1 MLAPTTA
8 RSAPPTTAP
17 SPALPREVQPH
28 LAEFERFF
36 SGQVETFEP
45 HLRELVRYVFANQ
58 GKRIRPS
65 LVFCSGWTDNGRIV
79 PDQVYAAAV
88 VELIHLAT
96 LVHDDVLDGAALR
109 HQLPTVSDKF
119 GASVAVLLGD
129 ALLTQ
134 ALKIASDSLSIE
146 VCRAMAAATRR
157 VCAGEIHQTLERGNP
172 RFSVNE
178 YFEVIA
184 MKTGELFGVSC
195 LLGARV
201 AGHPEEFVDAAT
213 RFGLQLGIAY
223 QLFDDLAD
231 FCGDEGKIGKTL
243 GTDLASGKFTLP
255 FYCSS
260 SACPKA
266 KPPPCAARYW
276 RAEPMSKTS
285 PNVCTSTASSKPC
298 ATASKPSCAPA
309 RKPSPNGTACPP
321 APASLASPP
330 TSAPRSRG
338 CWIEF
343 CLIILIHRKGA
354 KSAKKKFCSPRYEEP
369 GVILLIP

>member
-1 MLAPTTA
+1 MLASSTT
-8 RSAPPTTAP
+8 RTAP
-17 SPALPREVQPH
+17 TASNKPPALPREVQPH

-36 SGQVETFEP
+36 SGQIETFEP
-45 HLRELVRYVFANQ
+45 QLRELVRYIFASQ
-58 GKRIRPS
+58 GKRIRPT

-96 LVHDDVLDGAALR
+96 LVHDDVLDGAVLR
-109 HQLPTVSDKF
+109 HQLPTVGRKY
-119 GASVAVLLGD
+119 GAPVAVLLGD

-146 VCRAMAAATRR
+146 VCRAMASATRR

-184 MKTGELFGVSC
+184 MKTGELFAVSC

-201 AGHPEEFVDAAT
+201 AGHPEEFVDAAS

-255 FYCSS
+255 LLCLIERL
-260 SACPKA
+260 PETE
-266 KPPPCAARYW
+266 AAELR
-276 RAEPMSKTS
+276 RDVLAGLA
-285 PNVCTSTASSKPC
+285 NVKDLAQRMQRHGVLQIVRERFETELRTGEA
-298 ATASKPSCAPA
+298 ALAQWD
-309 RKPSPNGTACPP
+309 GL
-321 APASLASPP
+321 PASARLLDLA
-330 TSAPRSRG
+330 AYVRAQVAR
-338 CWIEF
+338 
-343 CLIILIHRKGA
+343 
-354 KSAKKKFCSPRYEEP
+354 
-369 GVILLIP
+369 LLD

>member
-1 MLAPTTA
+1 
-8 RSAPPTTAP
+8 
-17 SPALPREVQPH
+17 
-28 LAEFERFF
+28 
-36 SGQVETFEP
+36 
-45 HLRELVRYVFANQ
+45 LRELVRYIFTSQ
-58 GKRIRPS
+58 GKRIRPT

-96 LVHDDVLDGAALR
+96 LVHDDVLDGAVLR
-109 HQLPTVSDKF
+109 HQLPTVGRKY
-119 GASVAVLLGD
+119 GAPVAVLLGD

-146 VCRAMAAATRR
+146 VCRAMASATRR

-184 MKTGELFGVSC
+184 MKTGELFAVSC

-201 AGHPEEFVDAAT
+201 AGHPEEFVDAAS

-255 FYCSS
+255 LLCLIERL
-260 SACPKA
+260 PETE
-266 KPPPCAARYW
+266 AAELR
-276 RAEPMSKTS
+276 RDVLAGLA
-285 PNVCTSTASSKPC
+285 NVKDLAQRMQRHGVLQMVRERFESELRTGEA
-298 ATASKPSCAPA
+298 ALAQWD
-309 RKPSPNGTACPP
+309 GL
-321 APASLASPP
+321 PASARLLDLA
-330 TSAPRSRG
+330 AFVRAQVAR
-338 CWIEF
+338 
-343 CLIILIHRKGA
+343 
-354 KSAKKKFCSPRYEEP
+354 
-369 GVILLIP
+369 LLD

>member
-1 MLAPTTA
+1 MLPSSSARPATAAQPKSPT
-8 RSAPPTTAP
+8 
-17 SPALPREVQPH
+17 LPREVQPH

-36 SGQVETFEP
+36 SSQVDTFEP
-45 HLRELVRYVFANQ
+45 HLRELVRYIFVNQ
-58 GKRIRPS
+58 GKRIRPT

-96 LVHDDVLDGAALR
+96 LVHDDVLDGAVLR
-109 HQLPTVSDKF
+109 HQLPTVSYKF
-119 GASVAVLLGD
+119 GPNVAVLLGD

-134 ALKIASDSLSIE
+134 ALKIASESLSIE
-146 VCRAMAAATRR
+146 VCRAMASATRR

-178 YFEVIA
+178 YFEVIS
-184 MKTGELFGVSC
+184 MKTGELFAVSC

-201 AGHPEEFVDAAT
+201 AGHPEEFVDAAS

-255 FYCSS
+255 LLCLIERL
-260 SACPKA
+260 PENE
-266 KPPPCAARYW
+266 AAAMR
-276 RAEPMSKTS
+276 RDVLAGLANVKNLAEQMNKHG
-285 PNVCTSTASSKPC
+285 VLASVRERFETELRLGTDALARWDGLP
-298 ATASKPSCAPA
+298 ATARLLDLATYVRAQVA
-309 RKPSPNGTACPP
+309 R
-321 APASLASPP
+321 
-330 TSAPRSRG
+330 
-338 CWIEF
+338 
-343 CLIILIHRKGA
+343 
-354 KSAKKKFCSPRYEEP
+354 
-369 GVILLIP
+369 LLD

>member
-1 MLAPTTA
+1 MLASSTT
-8 RSAPPTTAP
+8 RSASSAP
-17 SPALPREVQPH
+17 FKPLALPREVQPH

-36 SGQVETFEP
+36 SSQIETFEP

-58 GKRIRPS
+58 GKRIRPT

-96 LVHDDVLDGAALR
+96 LVHDDVLDGAMLR
-109 HQLPTVSDKF
+109 HQLPTASRKF

-146 VCRAMAAATRR
+146 VCRAMASATRR

-184 MKTGELFGVSC
+184 MKTGELFAVSC

-201 AGHPEEFVDAAT
+201 AGHPEEFVDAAS

-255 FYCSS
+255 LLCLIERL
-260 SACPKA
+260 PETE
-266 KPPPCAARYW
+266 AAELR
-276 RAEPMSKTS
+276 RDVLAGLANVKDLAGRMHQHGVLKTVRERFEAELRTGKEALAQWDGLP
-285 PNVCTSTASSKPC
+285 
-298 ATASKPSCAPA
+298 ATARLLDLAAYVNAQVA
-309 RKPSPNGTACPP
+309 R
-321 APASLASPP
+321 
-330 TSAPRSRG
+330 
-338 CWIEF
+338 
-343 CLIILIHRKGA
+343 
-354 KSAKKKFCSPRYEEP
+354 
-369 GVILLIP
+369 LLD